1 MKRILLDWVKG
12 NVEQVPVSLA
22 VKRNQLALTQVKDLV
37 GQFAMNNT
45 NVMHTTCTEQL
56 EMHGYLTGVKLF
68 SDMLRSNEE
77 LKSFQTITII
87 IKFQGS
93 IVKPEY
99 WLN

>member
-1 MKRILLDWVKG
+1 
-12 NVEQVPVSLA
+12 
-22 VKRNQLALTQVKDLV
+22 
-37 GQFAMNNT
+37 
-45 NVMHTTCTEQL
+45 
-56 EMHGYLTGVKLF
+56 MHGYLTGVKLF

-99 WLN
+99 